1 MRAAVTA
8 LLSAPELDTTM
19 NKPDYHQTLDVH
31 RTLLVLLKPLGT
43 RSISTLPIGLILTVD
58 FDCRQTAQE

>member
-31 RTLLVLLKPLGT
+31 RTLLVLLKPLGMENYPYFP
-43 RSISTLPIGLILTVD
+43 LVPV
-58 FDCRQTAQE
+58 

>member
-43 RSISTLPIGLILTVD
+43 ENSPYFPLVPV
-58 FDCRQTAQE
+58 